1 MRVLAVEPTSFKS
14 QFLAGL
20 VFCSACSGARTD
32 TTDPARAHCSERLT
46 GTAPALE
53 PASTAELPNS
63 QVVVGARVTEAELLA
78 QIAAQIPST
87 LAHEKDRPIGTPGR
101 VTYTVT
107 RGALDSSLT
116 SGTFQVTTLANAQ
129 IEVCKPLGPFCVTY
143 GRCQPVL
150 ATTVSLPL
158 ELSADYGYPP
168 LSTSVRAERGC
179 QIAGF
184 DVTPRLMSLAKSNLD
199 AIEKRIERSLPP
211 LKPWAERVW
220 QLSQNPLFLDARHC
234 LRATPKRFVQAPP
247 RETSAG
253 YQVGVGIDF
262 TLELTTECERSAGPL
277 PLAPLA
283 TDPTLSE
290 RPALRVAQR
299 VDVASATKQLTE
311 SARQAF
317 GDGEKIERVTL
328 HTATIAGTNSVVL
341 ETELSGAT
349 CGRTW
354 LTADLKPASPASAR
368 ALVLTNVRFLDSDAP
383 ASLGDLPQALS
394 KHGKVTTEFP
404 FEDVQKRLNQLLESA
419 AAFTD
424 ERLTVTV
431 AVGPPRLTAPVVTQG
446 GIFVVAELPTIAE
459 LSLRETPR

>member
-1 MRVLAVEPTSFKS
+1 MRVLAVESTSFKS
-14 QFLAGL
+14 LFLAGL
-20 VFCSACSGARTD
+20 VFCSACSGAQKD
-32 TTDPARAHCSERLT
+32 TTDRARANCSERLT
-46 GTAPALE
+46 SSAPSLE
-53 PASTAELPNS
+53 PASPAELPDS
-63 QVVVGARVTEAELLA
+63 QVVVGAQVTEAELLA
-78 QIAAQIPST
+78 QIAAQIPGT

-107 RGALDSSLT
+107 RGALDSSLK
-116 SGTFQVTTLANAQ
+116 SGTFYVTTLANAQ
-129 IEVCKPLGPFCVTY
+129 IEVCKPIGPFCVTY

-158 ELSADYGYPP
+158 ALRADYGYPP

-184 DVTPRLMSLAKSNLD
+184 DVTSRLTSLAQSNLD

-220 QLSQNPLFLDARHC
+220 QLSQNPLFLDAHHC
-234 LRATPKRFVQAPP
+234 LRATPKRFVQAPSK
-247 RETSAG
+247 ETSTG
-253 YQVGVGIDF
+253 YEVGVGVD
-262 TLELTTECERSAGPL
+262 LSVELTTECERHAVQV

-283 TDPTLSE
+283 TDPQLAE

-299 VDVASATKQLTE
+299 VDVATASKQLTE
-311 SARQAF
+311 SARRTF
-317 GDGEKIERVTL
+317 GSGEKVDRVTL
-328 HTATIAGTNSVVL
+328 HTVTIGGANSVLL
-341 ETELSGAT
+341 ETELSGVT
-349 CGRTW
+349 CGSAW
-354 LTADLKPASPASAR
+354 LTADLKPTSAR
-368 ALVLTNVRFLDSDAP
+368 ALGLTNVRFLDPDAP
-383 ASLGDLPQALS
+383 ASLGDLPKALS
-394 KHGKVTTEFP
+394 EHGKVTAEFP
-404 FEDVQKRLNQLLESA
+404 FDDVQKRLNQLLESA

-446 GIFVVAELPTIAE
+446 GVFVVAELPTIAQ